1 MSTVASRSALILPRV
16 NWSEFENQSTLDVS
30 VNHLTVHRYSTEKDH
45 SMPTTLKSSAEDR
58 LVLNAATAAD
68 LMSRDPVSIRQSATI
83 KEAAAFLIERD
94 ISAAPVIDEAG
105 RPVGVISSTD
115 IVRHNGAIQGATP
128 STSDYYSVANL
139 LCPPALR
146 NMVHAKK
153 SEHVQVRDIMTPTL
167 LSVSPEDSVITVIS
181 NLLAMKVHRLFV
193 IDASGVLVGV
203 ISTFD
208 VLSKLRKQ

>member
-1 MSTVASRSALILPRV
+1 
-16 NWSEFENQSTLDVS
+16 
-30 VNHLTVHRYSTEKDH
+30 
-45 SMPTTLKSSAEDR
+45 MPTTLKSSAEDR